1 MLFTFKAGTPV
12 FIGNLPLALPANTEF
27 DVQTVKNEDA
37 MAQVL
42 VQAGQKIYG
51 DHVDLLKH
59 QEKVTR
65 DKKQITID
73 VSYGP
78 GGVRIEKPTEE

>member
-1 MLFTFKAGTPV
+1 MKFTLKRGTSV
-12 FIGNLPLALPANTEF
+12 FIGNLPLALPADTEF
-27 DVQTVKNEDA
+27 EVPTVKNEDG

-51 DHVDLLKH
+51 EHVELLKH
-59 QEKVTR
+59 QETVTR
-65 DKKQITID
+65 DKKPVVID

-78 GGVRIEKPTEE
+78 GGVRVETI